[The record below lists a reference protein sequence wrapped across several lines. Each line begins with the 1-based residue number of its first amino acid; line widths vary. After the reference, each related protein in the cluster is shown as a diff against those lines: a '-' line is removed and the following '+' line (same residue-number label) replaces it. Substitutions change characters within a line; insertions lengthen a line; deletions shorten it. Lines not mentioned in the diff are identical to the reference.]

1 MAGWGGG
8 PNSRWAALPRLEANP
23 TLRPDHPGI
32 QAPNRRR
39 CTKDPCVCAW
49 RLGQTLLHE
58 ISYDYSGAVSLGDQ
72 IRGGGTSARVG
83 GMARLR
89 LPTWHSGRLVCRDEA
104 TGTSDRNCFAP
115 ARILVWHRLALLRMP
130 AFAGLLWSEALIAC
144 SQVELA
150 AVAGVATRGVLT
162 PLMRR

>member
-23 TLRPDHPGI
+23 TLRPDHPGT

-49 RLGQTLLHE
+49 RQGQTLLHE

-115 ARILVWHRLALLRMP
+115 ARIRSGTGWHCCACQPSQDCCGVKLLSPAVRSNSRLWPGLRRV
-130 AFAGLLWSEALIAC
+130 GS
-144 SQVELA
+144 
-150 AVAGVATRGVLT
+150 
-162 PLMRR
+162 